1 MPRCRGENVLMRR
14 GAEART
20 VSNGRNAAS
29 APMSECSQV
38 EATYKPVGQRFMV
51 KSAQKRKGKVDK
63 TLAPFVLD
71 DFSGEY
77 VKRGR
82 MIGRLHIVP
91 SLARGRH
98 ARSTL
103 PHL

>member
-1 MPRCRGENVLMRR
+1 
-14 GAEART
+14 
-20 VSNGRNAAS
+20 
-29 APMSECSQV
+29 
-38 EATYKPVGQRFMV
+38 MV